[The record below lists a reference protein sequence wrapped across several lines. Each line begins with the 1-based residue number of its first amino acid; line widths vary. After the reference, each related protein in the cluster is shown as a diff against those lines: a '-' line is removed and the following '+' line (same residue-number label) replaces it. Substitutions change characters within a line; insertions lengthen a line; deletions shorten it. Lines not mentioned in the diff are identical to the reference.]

1 MPENA
6 LFQGCFT
13 EVSFATLEGNQLSYF
28 QNGNLVNFFSGNLL
42 FTQAKLKIHVPCDI
56 SAHANLWV
64 CLHCDDVVSIC
75 KWNLLLLFF

>member
-28 QNGNLVNFFSGNLL
+28 QNGNLANFF
-42 FTQAKLKIHVPCDI
+42 
-56 SAHANLWV
+56 W
-64 CLHCDDVVSIC
+64 
-75 KWNLLLLFF
+75 

>member
-1 MPENA
+1 MGLH
-6 LFQGCFT
+6 LFFLPNFPGATFIPDSSL
-13 EVSFATLEGNQLSYF
+13 VSRTGHLH
-28 QNGNLVNFFSGNLL
+28 
-42 FTQAKLKIHVPCDI
+42 FTQTRFKIHVPCDI